1 MSPKQIIP
9 IKSTTQKFTEIEDIR
24 HNIMLYSDGSCSLVI
39 GVSAVNFGLLSD
51 REQEALIYSYAQLI
65 NSLSFPI
72 QLIVRSQ
79 HKDVTAYLTTL
90 AEKEQEQSN
99 SKLAANIHSYRI
111 FVESM
116 VKEKEVLD
124 KKFYIVIPF
133 SKLELGVSPSLLFG
147 TKKQGLPYKKE
158 YIFDRALTVL
168 LPKRDHIIRLL
179 ARLGLT
185 GWQLSNEQL
194 TKLFITSYNPTLA
207 IPATLS
213 VPTDPFDPPI
223 GPIKEVASDTQQHA
237 PSQNQAPAAAPDRT
251 LS

>member
-24 HNIMLYSDGSCSLVI
+24 HNIVLYSDGSCSLAI

-51 REQEALIYSYAQLI
+51 REQEALIFSYAQLI

-90 AEKEQEQSN
+90 AEKEQEQTN
-99 SKLAANIHSYRI
+99 PKLAANIHSYRT

-116 VKEKEVLD
+116 VKEREVLD

-133 SKLELGVSPSLLFG
+133 SKLELGVSTSLLFG
-147 TKKQGLPYKKE
+147 IKKQGLPYKKD

-168 LPKRDHIIRLL
+168 LPKRDQIIRLL

-194 TKLFITSYNPTLA
+194 TKLFITSYNPTLT
-207 IPATLS
+207 IPATLT

-223 GPIKEVASDTQQHA
+223 GTTKQITQEHGTASD
-237 PSQNQAPAAAPDRT
+237 RT
-251 LS
+251 NP